1 MIIYVDEEQID
12 SKVIGY
18 VYYCMS
24 GKFRQF
30 TNVNIIFGSSDE
42 AQRFDYE
49 HCLED
54 YFDAYGWK
62 AKLFGKKKYTNKMK
76 NDSVI

>member
-1 MIIYVDEEQID
+1 MIICVDEEQID

-18 VYYCMS
+18 VYYCLS
-24 GKFRQF
+24 GKFRHF
-30 TNVNIIFGSSDE
+30 ANADITFGSSNE
-42 AQRFDYE
+42 TKRFDYE

-62 AKLFGKKKYTNKMK
+62 AKLFGKKKYINKMK
-76 NDSVI
+76 NDYII